1 MTRRR
6 TSSPVPAA
14 GRAASPRG
22 EVVGRDAGPAITRA
36 ISLEG
41 VGVDYGDGPALVDVD
56 LAVAAGEWLALLGPN
71 GAGKSTALGV
81 LTGLVTHTGRVAI
94 AGQDPRTWAPRQ
106 WAQSVALVP
115 QRPIIPAGLTVTD
128 YVLLGRTAHIPAF
141 GVESP
146 TDLAAVHRAFD
157 RLDLHDFARRPVLN
171 LSGGE
176 LQRVVLARALV
187 QEAPLMLLDEP
198 TAALDIGH
206 GQQVLELVDELRREQ
221 GLTIVSAMHDLTLA
235 SQFAD
240 RIVLLARGR
249 VVADGPPLD
258 VLTADTIARHYDARV
273 RILHDRGGIVVVPVR
288 PSRPAAPDATD
299 SDSTAH
305 DSQEQQP

>member
-1 MTRRR
+1 MNAHPAPAR
-6 TSSPVPAA
+6 TAPRAA
-14 GRAASPRG
+14 GAVP
-22 EVVGRDAGPAITRA
+22 PAVA
-36 ISLEG
+36 LHG
-41 VGVDYGDGPALVDVD
+41 VGVDYGDGPALADVDVT
-56 LAVAAGEWLALLGPN
+56 VASGEWVALLGPN
-71 GAGKSTALGV
+71 GAGKSTTLGV
-81 LTGLVTHTGRVAI
+81 LTGLVRHTGRVTI
-94 AGQDPRTWAPRQ
+94 AGEDPGTWRPRQ

-128 YVLLGRTAHIPAF
+128 YVLLGRTAHIPPF
-141 GVESP
+141 GVESAADR
-146 TDLAAVHRAFD
+146 TAVHRAFD
-157 RLDLHDFARRPVLN
+157 RLALHDFARRPVLN

-258 VLTADTIARHYDARV
+258 VLTADAIAHHYDARV
-273 RILHDRGGIVVVPVR
+273 RILHDDGGIVVVPVR
-288 PSRPAAPDATD
+288 ESRTVPPD
-299 SDSTAH
+299 H
-305 DSQEQQP
+305 QEH